1 MTETAH
7 AQQPSPPTRRDWIA
21 ILSAILGAFMAILD
35 IQIINSSLK
44 DIQGALSATIEEG
57 SWISTSYLVAEI
69 IIIPLAAWL
78 AMVMSPRR
86 FAVSI
91 SVTFVIASLLCSMA
105 WNLESMILFRVLQGL
120 AGGALIPFAFS
131 LVLTKLP
138 LDIRPKGMALF
149 AITATFAPSIGPTI
163 GGWLTENYGWEYIFY
178 INIVPGVLMTL
189 GLLYGLD
196 KREPHWEL
204 LKKGDYA
211 GILSMAIGLGCLQ
224 VFLEEGHREDWFES
238 TEITLLA
245 TIAFISLVIFIIL
258 QLSRDNHLVNLR
270 LFKER
275 NFLLGSLANIGL
287 GVGLYGTV
295 FILPLYLAQIQDYN
309 ALQIGQVIMW
319 MGLPQLLLI
328 PLVPVMMRY
337 IDPRLICAVG
347 LALFGIGSFLS
358 GSLNLDFAGDQFIAI
373 QIIRAC
379 GQPMVLV
386 PLSIIATAMLPP
398 SQAGSASSLYN
409 ILRNLG
415 GAIGIAA
422 LATILDSRAAHYF
435 EILRSHVSF
444 GNPAATERLALLG
457 EQLGSTEAALRML
470 DMQVR
475 EQAQIMAHNDA
486 FHLIGLMLAFSVACI
501 MLTKALPKALSK
513 P

>member
-1 MTETAH
+1 MTDTLA
-7 AQQPSPPTRRDWIA
+7 PGYIPPPTRRDWIA

-78 AMVMSPRR
+78 AVVLSPRR

-91 SVTFVIASLLCSMA
+91 SVLFVIASLLCSMA
-105 WNLESMILFRVLQGL
+105 WSLQSMIVFRVLQGL

-163 GGWLTENYGWEYIFY
+163 GGWLTENFGWEWIFY
-178 INIVPGVLMTL
+178 INVVPGALMTL

-196 KREPHWEL
+196 RSPPRWEL
-204 LKKGDYA
+204 LRKGDYA
-211 GILSMAIGLGCLQ
+211 GIVTMAIGLGCLQ
-224 VFLEEGHREDWFES
+224 VCLEEGHREDWLES
-238 TEITLLA
+238 SYIITLGS
-245 TIAFISLVIFIIL
+245 IALISLASFVIL

-270 LFKER
+270 LLTQR

-295 FILPLYLAQIQDYN
+295 FVLPVYLAQIQGYN

-319 MGLPQLLLI
+319 LGLPQLLLI
-328 PLVPVMMRY
+328 PLVPVLMRH
-337 IDPRLICAVG
+337 IPPRFICATG
-347 LALFGIGSFLS
+347 FLLFATGSFLS
-358 GSLNLDFAGDQFIAI
+358 GSLNPDFAGDQFIAI
-373 QIIRAC
+373 QILRAM
-379 GQPMVLV
+379 GQPLVLV
-386 PLSIIATAMLPP
+386 PLSIIATAMIPP

-415 GAIGIAA
+415 GAMGIAM
-422 LATILDSRAAHYF
+422 LATVLDSRAAYYF
-435 EILRSHVSF
+435 DILRSHVTP
-444 GNPAATERLALLG
+444 GNPAAAERLTLLT
-457 EQLGSTEAALRML
+457 EHLGSAEAALRLL
-470 DMQVR
+470 DGQVR
-475 EQAQIMAHNDA
+475 QQAQIMAYNDA
-486 FHLIGLMLAFSVACI
+486 FHAIAI
-501 MLTKALPKALSK
+501 MLGFSLLCIIMTRGLPKAAR
-513 P
+513 

>member
-1 MTETAH
+1 MTDTLA
-7 AQQPSPPTRRDWIA
+7 PGYIPPPTRRDWIA

-78 AMVMSPRR
+78 AMVLSPRR

-91 SVTFVIASLLCSMA
+91 SVLFVIASLLCSMA
-105 WNLESMILFRVLQGL
+105 WSLQSMIVFRVLQGL

-163 GGWLTENYGWEYIFY
+163 GGWLTENFGWEWIFY
-178 INIVPGVLMTL
+178 INVVPGALMTL

-196 KREPHWEL
+196 RSPPRWEL
-204 LKKGDYA
+204 LRKGDYA
-211 GILSMAIGLGCLQ
+211 GIVTMAIGLGCLQ
-224 VFLEEGHREDWFES
+224 VCLEEGHREDWLES
-238 TEITLLA
+238 SYIITLGS
-245 TIAFISLVIFIIL
+245 IALISLACFVIL

-270 LFKER
+270 LLTQR

-295 FILPLYLAQIQDYN
+295 FVLPVYLAQLQGYN

-319 MGLPQLLLI
+319 LGLPQLLLI
-328 PLVPVMMRY
+328 PLVPVLMRH
-337 IDPRLICAVG
+337 IPPRFICATG
-347 LALFGIGSFLS
+347 FLLFATGSFLS
-358 GSLNLDFAGDQFIAI
+358 GSLNPDFAGDQFIAI
-373 QIIRAC
+373 QILRAM
-379 GQPMVLV
+379 GQPLGLV
-386 PLSIIATAMLPP
+386 PLSIIATAMIPP

-415 GAIGIAA
+415 GAMGIAM
-422 LATILDSRAAHYF
+422 LATVLDSRAAYYF
-435 EILRSHVSF
+435 DILRSHVTP
-444 GNPAATERLALLG
+444 GNPAAAERLTLLT
-457 EQLGSTEAALRML
+457 EHLGSAEAALRLL
-470 DMQVR
+470 DGQVR
-475 EQAQIMAHNDA
+475 QQAQIMAYNDA
-486 FHLIGLMLAFSVACI
+486 FHAIAI
-501 MLTKALPKALSK
+501 MLGFSLLCIIMTRGLPKAAR
-513 P
+513 